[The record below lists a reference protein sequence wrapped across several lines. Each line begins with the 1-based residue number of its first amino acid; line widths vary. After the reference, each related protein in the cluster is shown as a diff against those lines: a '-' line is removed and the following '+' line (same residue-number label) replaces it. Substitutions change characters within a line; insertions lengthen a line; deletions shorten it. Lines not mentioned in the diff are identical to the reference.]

1 MCSGKW
7 CDNGSENRVC
17 VSVKPQGC
25 LSVFV
30 YCLNY
35 FSQMLPVI
43 QTVSVCANEYAKK
56 TIKKTLNGH
65 NFLLWLLFFFF
76 FFKLSSKKINNL
88 VNNFHYILLVTI
100 VHIILNGQ
108 CVPYNPQQSG
118 SLFYFV
124 SYMIKW
130 LSAPIGPLLQY
141 LKWIVNHGRHDL
153 CPIHTDEMK
162 YSHSKRTNT

>member
-1 MCSGKW
+1 MCCNRCAVESGVIM
-7 CDNGSENRVC
+7 DQRTEC

-65 NFLLWLLFFFF
+65 NFLLWLLFFF
-76 FFKLSSKKINNL
+76 
-88 VNNFHYILLVTI
+88 LL
-100 VHIILNGQ
+100 L
-108 CVPYNPQQSG
+108 
-118 SLFYFV
+118 
-124 SYMIKW
+124 
-130 LSAPIGPLLQY
+130 
-141 LKWIVNHGRHDL
+141 
-153 CPIHTDEMK
+153 
-162 YSHSKRTNT
+162 

>member
-1 MCSGKW
+1 M
-7 CDNGSENRVC
+7 C

-76 FFKLSSKKINNL
+76 FFKLSSKKNKSREQLPLYFIGYNSAHNTEL
-88 VNNFHYILLVTI
+88 SVCTLQSTTEWVFVLLCF
-100 VHIILNGQ
+100 L
-108 CVPYNPQQSG
+108 Y
-118 SLFYFV
+118 
-124 SYMIKW
+124 
-130 LSAPIGPLLQY
+130 
-141 LKWIVNHGRHDL
+141 D
-153 CPIHTDEMK
+153 
-162 YSHSKRTNT
+162 